1 MDTGEVKMTLR
12 QDRNIYLSI
21 TTYLKGRLLITN
33 FHPNPLFRL
42 FVMINRSMDLT
53 SDDELLRQARH
64 FDLPALSA
72 IYDRYSN
79 GLYYYAVRLLGDT
92 VIAEDCVA
100 EAFSHLLKVLKSGGG
115 PRDNL
120 KGYLYRCVHNW
131 VTDYY
136 RRKPTLTLDLYSE
149 LPDPEESPSQ
159 QTEQHIA
166 CQRLRAA
173 LRELTTDQRQV
184 ITLHF
189 IEGWDIAEIA
199 ENIQKPVGAV
209 KSLQHRA
216 LASLQR
222 LLLKKKRLNYGSQRH
237 TRHSTNQIV

>member
-1 MDTGEVKMTLR
+1 
-12 QDRNIYLSI
+12 
-21 TTYLKGRLLITN
+21 
-33 FHPNPLFRL
+33 
-42 FVMINRSMDLT
+42 MINRSMDLT

-72 IYDRYSN
+72 IYDRYNN
-79 GLYYYAVRLLGDT
+79 GLYYYALRLLSDT
-92 VIAEDCVA
+92 AIAEDCVA
-100 EAFSHLLKVLKSGGG
+100 ETFSHLLKVLKSGGG

-136 RRKPTLTLDLYSE
+136 RRKPTLPLDLYGE
-149 LPDPEESPSQ
+149 LPDTEDSPSQ

-173 LRELTTDQRQV
+173 LNKLTPDQRQV

-189 IEGWDIAEIA
+189 IEGWDITEVAESLK
-199 ENIQKPVGAV
+199 KPVGAV

-222 LLLKKKRLNYGSQRH
+222 LLLEKEK
-237 TRHSTNQIV
+237 V